1 MNIRKNFPEDGESG
15 LALNVNPIAEAGKG
29 TTALY
34 GVQIGYGPTFYF
46 LTEKPLV
53 SAQRAEIDK
62 ICYDFERG
70 EKPEKDFEQLLNSIE
85 EELRIHV
92 KPIDLQDTFK
102 IYRF

>member
-1 MNIRKNFPEDGESG
+1 MNIRKNFSGNDEGG
-15 LALNVNPIAEAGKG
+15 LALNANPIAESGKVEA
-29 TTALY
+29 ALY
-34 GVQIGYGPTFYF
+34 GVQIGYGSTFYF

-62 ICYDFERG
+62 ICHDFERG
-70 EKPEKDFEQLLNSIE
+70 EKPEKAFEQLLNSIE